1 MRILVIGGGGRE
13 HALVK
18 KIAESKEVTKIY
30 CAPGNGGIAAL
41 AECVPIGAKDIDGV
55 VQFSQE
61 NQIDM
66 VVVAPDDPLVLGM
79 VDALWENG
87 IRAFGPNKA
96 AAIIEGSKAFSKE
109 LMKNYNIPTAAYHVF
124 ENPDEAIAYLDKCDY
139 PTVIKADG
147 LALGKGVIIAQ
158 DKAQAIKAVKD
169 IMEDQIFGASGSK
182 IVIEQFLR
190 GREVSVLAFTDGKT
204 LVPMPSAQDHKKVFD
219 DDLGPNTGGMG
230 AYSPSPAYTPEIAD
244 YCMEHIFLPTMK
256 AMNQE
261 GRTFKGVLYFGLI
274 LTDDGVYVI
283 EYNARFGDP
292 ETQAVLP
299 RLKTDLIQ
307 IFNAII
313 DDRLDEM
320 QIEWEE
326 NAAVCVVMASGG
338 YPGSYST
345 GFEIKGIEEAQADES
360 IFVYHAGTKME
371 GEKILTSGGRVL
383 GVTALGNDLQSARD
397 KAYEGVSKISFENAH
412 YRRDIFKR

>member
-1 MRILVIGGGGRE
+1 MEVLVIGGGGRE

-18 KIAESKEVTKIY
+18 KIAESEKVTKIY

-41 AECVPIGAKDIDGV
+41 AECVPIPANDIDAIV
-55 VQFSQE
+55 TFAYY
-61 NQIDM
+61 NKIDL
-66 VVVAPDDPLVLGM
+66 VVVAPDDPLVLGL
-79 VDALWENG
+79 VDALNNHG

-109 LMKNYNIPTAAYHVF
+109 LMNKYDIPTAAYHIF
-124 ENPDEAIAYLDKCDY
+124 EDSKAAIEHLSNCSY

-158 DKAQAIKAVKD
+158 NYEQAVSAIND
-169 IMEDQIFGASGSK
+169 IMEDHIFGKAGSK
-182 IVIEQFLR
+182 VVIEQFLS

-204 LVPMPSAQDHKKVFD
+204 IVPMPSAQDHKKAFD

-230 AYSPSPAYTPEIAD
+230 AYSPSPAYTTEIAD
-244 YCMEHIFLPTMK
+244 YCMEHIFLPTIK

-261 GRTFKGVLYFGLI
+261 GRKFKGVLYFGLI
-274 LTDDGVYVI
+274 ITNDGVFVI

-292 ETQAVLP
+292 EAQAVLP
-299 RLKTDLIQ
+299 RLKTDIVT

-313 DDRLDEM
+313 DETLAD
-320 QIEWEE
+320 QTIEWDD

-338 YPGSYST
+338 YPGKYQA
-345 GFEIKGIEEAQADES
+345 GAEISGIAQAEADDT
-360 IFVYHAGTKME
+360 IIVYHAGTKKD
-371 GEKILTSGGRVL
+371 GDKIITAGGRVL
-383 GVTALGNDLQSARD
+383 GVTALSSNLQSARD
-397 KAYEGVSKISFENAH
+397 KAYEGVSKISFEQMH
-412 YRRDIFKR
+412 FRKDIYKK